1 MEHTGRAVAQRRS
14 LNRSKAY
21 GSDRRT
27 ALQGTRFR
35 ACTGTGTAFTV
46 LTVKRVVSQYRHA
59 SRLLL
64 PSKVKP
70 YGLYGKAVCVR
81 TLYKEKGGYGTI
93 KAPSP
98 SRNFNCSA

>member
-46 LTVKRVVSQYRHA
+46 LTVKRVVRASIGMPVGYCYR
-59 SRLLL
+59 
-64 PSKVKP
+64 VK
-70 YGLYGKAVCVR
+70 
-81 TLYKEKGGYGTI
+81 
-93 KAPSP
+93 
-98 SRNFNCSA
+98 